1 MAQSSSMVYELVRSR
16 IMAGHYAP
24 GAHLTEGQLCEELD
38 VSRTPVR
45 AALRR
50 LTEEGLIQTEPHRG
64 AFVAQWTRSDVDEV
78 FELRC
83 ILESRGAGL
92 AAARRSADECAE
104 LRKSVDEMTKIAEAK
119 KSTYK
124 DDLHHN
130 NREFHLLVLSA
141 ARSPRLYKI
150 AEQLA
155 YTSVTLGTY
164 FYYSDTDIARSIQFH
179 RDITDAITAQNR
191 TVAESLMSAHIGVGH
206 VAFDAGRFGHSHP
219 DD

>member
-104 LRKSVDEMTKIAEAK
+104 LRKSVDEMA
-119 KSTYK
+119 
-124 DDLHHN
+124 
-130 NREFHLLVLSA
+130 
-141 ARSPRLYKI
+141 KI

-206 VAFDAGRFGHSHP
+206 VAFDAGRFGQSHP